1 MKKIIRLTESDL
13 TRIIK
18 RVISEQPDSHFD
30 TAYNKKF
37 TRDNTFDLPIN
48 LDNDDKIDV
57 ISGIIDGFPGIGSLI
72 SAGIDVLHTI
82 SYCVR
87 FFKTPESN
95 VEKKIEYSVLAL
107 ITFGATFIP
116 VAGNSL
122 PIMARKGVKTV
133 LKQTPESILLIAKKL
148 GVYNKTIV
156 LLRKKPW
163 KYGLLL
169 VLCKIV
175 GGELL
180 EKLTFV
186 SQKLGDMYNELKNY
200 KILSEPILNF
210 KTIID
215 ELISDVPLGL
225 KLSGE
230 IS

>member
-87 FFKTPESN
+87 FFNTGDSDVN
-95 VEKKIEYSVLAL
+95 KKIEYGTLTF
-107 ITFGATFIP
+107 ITIGATFMP
-116 VAGNSL
+116 VVGNSL
-122 PIMARKGVKTV
+122 PIIARQGVKTV

-210 KTIID
+210 KTTID
-215 ELISDVPLGL
+215 ELISDVPIGL